1 MKSFKHLVLYTA
13 VLGAMSSP
21 VTAQDEGIDEV
32 VVTGIRAS
40 LAAAVDIKRNNVGVV
55 DAITA
60 EEMGKFPDGNLAEA
74 LSRLVGVAIDRS
86 NIEGSKVAVRGF
98 GPEFNLVTL
107 NGRQMPT
114 VPGRYDGGRSFDF
127 GDISAHGFESVQ
139 VFKTPSATLPTGG
152 IGSTINIVTTK
163 PLNNPGF
170 NASFSI
176 AGVDDTTSVDG
187 DMQPEADL
195 VLSNTFLDGTFGVS
209 LSASHSER
217 VNREEGLQETTW
229 FENVNSRWLAGAVV
243 DTSANMRADGAV
255 FTPEKAGFQ
264 IKDNDR
270 TRDNA
275 QLTMQFKP
283 SESVVATLDYT
294 YSNLDFKTEGNSFG
308 VYLGGWDMSAG
319 TVNENGAVV
328 NSTYSEAN
336 TSYGQA
342 ATWGAEE
349 NTNKS
354 LGFNL
359 EWQASES
366 LALTFDAHDSSSQ
379 KVGTDGDNSVNFIN
393 GNWPG
398 WDNIH
403 APAASVD
410 EVTAI
415 FGQTGMPTYDLSVT
429 NGYQSR
435 SPVDEIVAADMG
447 STNGTFSMA
456 NKRNDMQQLQIQG
469 DWVNVDGL
477 FSDSLKSVQFGVSQV
492 KQKIRDTRAR
502 TDIIQGAA
510 NDGTEVVRNYGLYD
524 DEIFTRTSL
533 AGFMDDGSNGTN
545 PEAYYLAM
553 DVSAARDAFASAG
566 WGAGRTEWWAANYA
580 SCDTVDDA
588 AGTGFT
594 DLATGERGDTRCS
607 LSPGAIDTDSIVEET
622 LKSAYAQFNFE
633 ADINDMPL
641 NVSAGLRFEQ
651 ADITSVGLE
660 EGVSA
665 IRWDMVAGI
674 SYLQNEPAPAARTGK
689 TSNLL
694 PNLNISL
701 GVSENQVVRFGASR
715 TISRPGM
722 NDMRSVYE
730 FGNRDFMNATATTGN
745 PDLQPM
751 ESDNFD
757 LAYENY
763 YAEGSYFAIN
773 YFRKNIDGFLSS
785 SMERG
790 PINDNITDPQF
801 SDGAQTAIA
810 GVDAYFD
817 AVNAAGGDTQAGYDL
832 GYVAYQQVQGQSWMT
847 QQQMYVWYALVE
859 LNGGDQC
866 FGGYW
871 RCEPGYIDGAATDPI
886 AQFEVTKPFNN
897 QSGTVDGWEIALQH
911 QFGDTGF
918 GANINA
924 TFVGGDVEADR
935 YETGDQ
941 FALPGFGN
949 SANFAAFY
957 EDDTWTA
964 TIAYNQ
970 RGETFAGLEGQNH
983 PIFIEKRYQ
992 VDMTASYNVNE
1003 NVTVFAEARN
1013 ITDEPVRLFVRYPEM
1028 IFLAQDHGPM
1038 FKFGVRAHF

>member
-114 VPGRYDGGRSFDF
+114 VPGRYNGGRSFDF

-139 VFKTPSATLPTGG
+139 VFKTPSAILPTGG

-170 NASFSI
+170 NASFSL

-187 DMQPEADL
+187 GVEPEADL

-229 FENVNSRWLAGAVV
+229 FDNVNSRWLADAVV
-243 DTSANMRADGAV
+243 DTSANLRADGAV

-283 SESVVATLDYT
+283 SETVVATLDYT

-308 VYLGGWDMSAG
+308 VYLGGWDMGSG
-319 TVNENGAVV
+319 TVNENGVLV
-328 NSTYSEAN
+328 DSTYSDAN

-366 LALTFDAHDSSSQ
+366 LTLTLDAHDSSSQ

-398 WDNIH
+398 WDGVY
-403 APAASVD
+403 AAAATVD
-410 EVTAI
+410 AVRAT
-415 FGQTGMPTYDLSVT
+415 FGPTGMPTYDLNVT
-429 NGYQSR
+429 NGFQSR
-435 SPVDEIVAADMG
+435 LPVEELVAGDMG
-447 STNGTFSMA
+447 STNGTFSLA
-456 NKRNDMQQLQIQG
+456 NKRNDMQQLQIKG

-477 FSDSLKSVQFGVSQV
+477 FSDSLKTVQFGLSQV

-502 TDIIQGAA
+502 TDIIQGTG
-510 NDGTEVVRNYGLYD
+510 NDGTDVVLNYGLYD
-524 DEIFTRTSL
+524 DSIFTRTSL
-533 AGFMDDGSNGTN
+533 AGFMDDGANGTN

-566 WGAGRTEWWAANYA
+566 WGAGRTEWWAMNYA

-607 LSPGAIDTDSIVEET
+607 LSPGATDTDSLVEEK
-622 LKSAYAQFNFE
+622 LVSAYAQFNFE
-633 ADINDMPL
+633 SEIQDMPL
-641 NVSAGLRFEQ
+641 NISAGLRYEESDTVSTALSRVASAVKWTVDGFEVVYGG
-651 ADITSVGLE
+651 DVPVPVKGSGSHI
-660 EGVSA
+660 
-665 IRWDMVAGI
+665 
-674 SYLQNEPAPAARTGK
+674 
-689 TSNLL
+689 L
-694 PNLNISL
+694 PNLNMSL
-701 GVSENQVVRFGASR
+701 GVTENQVVRFAASQS
-715 TISRPGM
+715 ISRAGL
-722 NDMRSVYE
+722 NDMRSVLE
-730 FGNRDFMNATATTGN
+730 FSSRGFGENIQATSGNA
-745 PDLQPM
+745 DLEPL
-751 ESDNFD
+751 ESVNFD

-773 YFRKNIDGFLSS
+773 YFRKEIKDFIGSGTSVGSTYGDL
-785 SMERG
+785 
-790 PINDNITDPQF
+790 TDPLYGEF
-801 SDGAQTAIA
+801 
-810 GVDAYFD
+810 
-817 AVNAAGGDTQAGYDL
+817 AAAARQDIEANGPRGDTPSWANEQQTLWWNAMAQDGNAGICY
-832 GYVAYQQVQGQSWMT
+832 
-847 QQQMYVWYALVE
+847 
-859 LNGGDQC
+859 GGGWVC
-866 FGGYW
+866 PPEFMVGL
-871 RCEPGYIDGAATDPI
+871 ATDPLALI
-886 AQFEVTKPFNN
+886 DFTQPVNSED
-897 QSGTVDGWEIALQH
+897 GTVDGWEIALQH

-935 YETGDQ
+935 YALGDQ
-941 FALPGFGN
+941 FGLPGFGD

-957 EDDTWTA
+957 EDDKWTA
-964 TIAYNQ
+964 TIAYNE

-983 PIFIEKRYQ
+983 PIFVEKRFQ
-992 VDMTASYNVNE
+992 VDMTASYNVND

-1038 FKFGVRAHF
+1038 FKFGMRAHF

>member
-13 VLGAMSSP
+13 VVGAMSSP

-152 IGSTINIVTTK
+152 IGSTINIVTSK

-170 NASFSI
+170 QASFSI
-176 AGVDDTTSVDG
+176 AGVDDSTSTDG

-195 VLSNTFLDGTFGVS
+195 MLSNTFLDGVVGIS
-209 LSASHSER
+209 LSGSHSKR
-217 VNREEGLQETTW
+217 KNREEGLQETTW
-229 FENVNSRWLAGAVV
+229 FADVNNRFAAGAVV
-243 DTSANMRADGAV
+243 DSSANLRADGTI

-264 IKDNDR
+264 IKDNER

-275 QLTMQFKP
+275 QLTLQFRP
-283 SESVVATLDYT
+283 SDSLTATMDYT
-294 YSNLDFKTEGNSFG
+294 YSNLDFATEGNSFG
-308 VYLGGWDMSAG
+308 VYLGGWNMGSG
-319 TVNENGAVV
+319 TVNENGAMVSSV
-328 NSTYSEAN
+328 YDDAN

-342 ATWGAEE
+342 ATWGVEE

-354 LGFNL
+354 FGFNL
-359 EWQASES
+359 EWQATEN
-366 LALTFDAHDSSSQ
+366 LTLTLDAHDSSSM
-379 KVGTDGDNSVNFIN
+379 KSGTDGDNSVNFIN

-398 WDNIH
+398 WDGIYE
-403 APAASVD
+403 ASASVD
-410 EVTAI
+410 SVTAT
-415 FGQTGMPTYDLSVT
+415 FGPTGMPTYDLAVL
-429 NGYQSR
+429 NGFQSR
-435 SPVDEIVAADMG
+435 NAVDELVASDMG
-447 STNGTFSMA
+447 STNGTFSSA
-456 NKRNDMQQLQIQG
+456 NKRNSMQQTQIKG

-477 FSDSLKSVQFGVSQV
+477 FTESLKSVQFGLSRVN
-492 KQKIRDTRAR
+492 QKVRDTRAK
-502 TDIIQGAA
+502 DFVIQGAG
-510 NDGTEVVRNYGLYD
+510 NDGTDELFNYGFFD
-524 DEIFTRTSL
+524 DSIFTRTSL
-533 AGFMDDGSNGTN
+533 EGFMDDGSNGTN

-553 DVSAARDAFASAG
+553 DVSAARDAFAASG
-566 WGAGRTEWWAANYA
+566 WGDTGNNPYWTRFHGT
-580 SCDTVDDA
+580 CDTVDDA
-588 AGTGFT
+588 AGAGFT
-594 DLATGERGDTRCS
+594 DLATGVRGDTRCS
-607 LSPGAIDTDSIVEET
+607 LSPGETDTDSLVEEK
-622 LKSAYAQFNFE
+622 LVSAYAQFNFE
-633 ADINDMPL
+633 TEIQDMPL
-641 NVSAGLRFEQ
+641 YISAGLRYEQSDTVSTALSRVASAVKWGVDGFEVVY
-651 ADITSVGLE
+651 DGDVPVPVKGSGSHI
-660 EGVSA
+660 
-665 IRWDMVAGI
+665 
-674 SYLQNEPAPAARTGK
+674 
-689 TSNLL
+689 L
-694 PNLNISL
+694 PNLNMSL
-701 GVSENQVVRFGASR
+701 AIADNQVIRLAASQS
-715 TISRPGM
+715 ISRAGL
-722 NDMRSVYE
+722 NDMRSVLE
-730 FGNRDFMNATATTGN
+730 FSSRGFGENIQATSGNA
-745 PDLQPM
+745 DLEPL
-751 ESDNFD
+751 EANNFD

-773 YFRKNIDGFLSS
+773 YFRKEISGFIGSATNVGSTYGDL
-785 SMERG
+785 
-790 PINDNITDPQF
+790 TDPLYGEFAAAARADIEANGPRADTPSWANEQQILWWNAM
-801 SDGAQTAIA
+801 AQEGNA
-810 GVDAYFD
+810 GICY
-817 AVNAAGGDTQAGYDL
+817 GGDWVCPPEFMVGL
-832 GYVAYQQVQGQSWMT
+832 
-847 QQQMYVWYALVE
+847 
-859 LNGGDQC
+859 
-866 FGGYW
+866 
-871 RCEPGYIDGAATDPI
+871 ATDPL
-886 AQFEVTKPFNN
+886 AQIDFTQPVNSED
-897 QSGTVDGWEIALQH
+897 GTVDGWEIALQH

-935 YETGDQ
+935 YALGDQ
-941 FALPGFGN
+941 FGLPGFGD

-957 EDDTWTA
+957 EDDKWTA
-964 TIAYNQ
+964 TLAVNQ

-983 PIFIEKRYQ
+983 PIFVERRYQ
-992 VDMTASYNVNE
+992 VDMTGSYNVND

>member
-1 MKSFKHLVLYTA
+1 VKSFKHLVLYTA

-139 VFKTPSATLPTGG
+139 VFKTPSAILPTGG

-187 DMQPEADL
+187 GVEPEADL

-229 FENVNSRWLAGAVV
+229 FDNVNSRWLADAVV
-243 DTSANMRADGAV
+243 DTSANLRADGAV

-283 SESVVATLDYT
+283 SETVVATLDYT

-308 VYLGGWDMSAG
+308 VYLGGWNMGSG
-319 TVNENGAVV
+319 TVNENGALV
-328 NSTYSEAN
+328 NSTYSDAN

-366 LALTFDAHDSSSQ
+366 LTLTLDAHDSSSQ

-398 WDNIH
+398 WEGVY
-403 APAASVD
+403 AAAATVD
-410 EVTAI
+410 AVTAT
-415 FGQTGMPTYDLSVT
+415 FGPTGMPTYDLNVT
-429 NGYQSR
+429 NGFQSR
-435 SPVDEIVAADMG
+435 LPVEELVAGDMG
-447 STNGTFSMA
+447 STNGTFSLA
-456 NKRNDMQQLQIQG
+456 NKRNDMQQLQIKG

-477 FSDSLKSVQFGVSQV
+477 FSDSLKTVQFGLSQV

-502 TDIIQGAA
+502 TDIIQGTG
-510 NDGTEVVRNYGLYD
+510 NDGTDVVLNYGLYD
-524 DEIFTRTSL
+524 DSIFTRTSL
-533 AGFMDDGSNGTN
+533 VGFMDDGANGTN

-566 WGAGRTEWWAANYA
+566 WGAGRTEWWAMNYA

-607 LSPGAIDTDSIVEET
+607 LSPGATDTDSLVEEK
-622 LKSAYAQFNFE
+622 LVSAYAQFNFE
-633 ADINDMPL
+633 SEIQDMPL
-641 NVSAGLRFEQ
+641 NISAGLRYEESDTVSTALSRVASAVKWTVDGFEVVYGG
-651 ADITSVGLE
+651 DVPVPVKGSGSHI
-660 EGVSA
+660 
-665 IRWDMVAGI
+665 
-674 SYLQNEPAPAARTGK
+674 
-689 TSNLL
+689 L
-694 PNLNISL
+694 PNLNMSL
-701 GVSENQVVRFGASR
+701 GVTENQVIRFAASQS
-715 TISRPGM
+715 ISRAGL
-722 NDMRSVYE
+722 NDMRSVLE
-730 FGNRDFMNATATTGN
+730 FSSRGFGENIQATSGNA
-745 PDLQPM
+745 DLEPL
-751 ESDNFD
+751 ESVNFD

-773 YFRKNIDGFLSS
+773 YFRKEIKGFIGSGTSVGSTYGDL
-785 SMERG
+785 
-790 PINDNITDPQF
+790 TDPLYGEFAAAARQDIEANGPRGDTPGWANEQQTLWWNAMAQ
-801 SDGAQTAIA
+801 DGNA
-810 GVDAYFD
+810 GICY
-817 AVNAAGGDTQAGYDL
+817 GGDWVCPPEFMVGL
-832 GYVAYQQVQGQSWMT
+832 
-847 QQQMYVWYALVE
+847 
-859 LNGGDQC
+859 
-866 FGGYW
+866 
-871 RCEPGYIDGAATDPI
+871 ATDPLALI
-886 AQFEVTKPFNN
+886 DFTQPVNSED
-897 QSGTVDGWEIALQH
+897 GTVDGWEIALQH

-935 YETGDQ
+935 YALGDQ
-941 FALPGFGN
+941 FGLPGFGN

-957 EDDTWTA
+957 EDDKWTA

>member
-139 VFKTPSATLPTGG
+139 VFKTPSAILPTGG

-187 DMQPEADL
+187 GVEPEADL

-229 FENVNSRWLAGAVV
+229 FDNVNSRWLADAVV
-243 DTSANMRADGAV
+243 DTSANLRADGAV

-283 SESVVATLDYT
+283 SETVVATLDYT

-308 VYLGGWDMSAG
+308 VYLGGWNMGSG
-319 TVNENGAVV
+319 TVNENGALV
-328 NSTYSEAN
+328 NSTYSDAN

-366 LALTFDAHDSSSQ
+366 LTLTLDAHDSSSQ

-398 WDNIH
+398 WEGVY
-403 APAASVD
+403 AAAATVD
-410 EVTAI
+410 AVTAT
-415 FGQTGMPTYDLSVT
+415 FGPTGMPTYDLNVT
-429 NGYQSR
+429 NGFQSR
-435 SPVDEIVAADMG
+435 LPVEELVAGDMG
-447 STNGTFSMA
+447 STNGTFSLA
-456 NKRNDMQQLQIQG
+456 NKRNDMQQLQIKG

-477 FSDSLKSVQFGVSQV
+477 FSDSLKTVQFGLSQV

-502 TDIIQGAA
+502 TDIIQGTG
-510 NDGTEVVRNYGLYD
+510 NDGTDVVLNYGLYD
-524 DEIFTRTSL
+524 DSIFTRTSL
-533 AGFMDDGSNGTN
+533 VGFMDDGANGTN

-566 WGAGRTEWWAANYA
+566 WGAGRTEWWAMNYA

-607 LSPGAIDTDSIVEET
+607 LSPGATDTDSLVEEK
-622 LKSAYAQFNFE
+622 LVSAYAQFNFE
-633 ADINDMPL
+633 SEIQDMPL
-641 NVSAGLRFEQ
+641 NISAGLRYEESDTVSTALSRVASAVKWTVDGFEVVYGG
-651 ADITSVGLE
+651 DVPVPVKGSGSHI
-660 EGVSA
+660 
-665 IRWDMVAGI
+665 
-674 SYLQNEPAPAARTGK
+674 
-689 TSNLL
+689 L
-694 PNLNISL
+694 PNLNMSL
-701 GVSENQVVRFGASR
+701 GVTENQVIRFAASQS
-715 TISRPGM
+715 ISRAGL
-722 NDMRSVYE
+722 NDMRSVLE
-730 FGNRDFMNATATTGN
+730 FSSRGFGENIQATSGNA
-745 PDLQPM
+745 DLEPL
-751 ESDNFD
+751 ESVNFD

-773 YFRKNIDGFLSS
+773 YFRKEIKGFIGSATNVGSTYGDL
-785 SMERG
+785 
-790 PINDNITDPQF
+790 TDPLYGEFAAAARQDIEANGPRGDTP
-801 SDGAQTAIA
+801 SWANEQQTLWWNAMAQDGNA
-810 GVDAYFD
+810 GICY
-817 AVNAAGGDTQAGYDL
+817 GGDWVCPPEFMVGL
-832 GYVAYQQVQGQSWMT
+832 
-847 QQQMYVWYALVE
+847 
-859 LNGGDQC
+859 
-866 FGGYW
+866 
-871 RCEPGYIDGAATDPI
+871 ATDPLALI
-886 AQFEVTKPFNN
+886 DFTQPVNSED
-897 QSGTVDGWEIALQH
+897 GTVDGWEIALQH

-935 YETGDQ
+935 YALGDQ
-941 FALPGFGN
+941 FGLPGFGN

-957 EDDTWTA
+957 EDDKWTA